1 MKVLLLLTLI
11 AIIYGWYLSKN
22 KSFINKC
29 KEEHK
34 NRQEK
39 LTKRT
44 KRNRRR
50 NSKPKKSRKI
60 IKRKKRRK

>member
-1 MKVLLLLTLI
+1 MKVLLVLTLI

-39 LTKRT
+39 PT
-44 KRNRRR
+44 KRNRRH
-50 NSKPKKSRKI
+50 NSKPKKSRK
-60 IKRKKRRK
+60 RRK

>member
-1 MKVLLLLTLI
+1 MKVLLVLALI

-39 LTKRT
+39 LTK
-44 KRNRRR
+44 KNRRR
-50 NSKPKKSRKI
+50 NLKPKKSRK
-60 IKRKKRRK
+60 RKKRRKRRK

>member
-1 MKVLLLLTLI
+1 MKVLLVLALI

-39 LTKRT
+39 KT

-50 NSKPKKSRKI
+50 NFKPKKSRK
-60 IKRKKRRK
+60 RRKRRK

>member
-1 MKVLLLLTLI
+1 MKVLLVLALI

-39 LTKRT
+39 LTK
-44 KRNRRR
+44 KNRRR
-50 NSKPKKSRKI
+50 NLKPKKSRK
-60 IKRKKRRK
+60 RTR

>member
-1 MKVLLLLTLI
+1 MKVLLVLALI

-50 NSKPKKSRKI
+50 NSKPKKSRK
-60 IKRKKRRK
+60 RRKRRK

>member
-1 MKVLLLLTLI
+1 MKVLLVLALI

-29 KEEHK
+29 KEEQK

-39 LTKRT
+39 MT

-50 NSKPKKSRKI
+50 NSKHKKS
-60 IKRKKRRK
+60 KKRRKRRK

>member
-1 MKVLLLLTLI
+1 MKVLLVLALI

-34 NRQEK
+34 NRSNKGTEHHHERNAK
-39 LTKRT
+39 ETENKKTKRT
-44 KRNRRR
+44 RN
-50 NSKPKKSRKI
+50 NSN
-60 IKRKKRRK
+60 

>member
-1 MKVLLLLTLI
+1 MKVLLVLALI

-39 LTKRT
+39 LTKRN

-50 NSKPKKSRKI
+50 
-60 IKRKKRRK
+60 KRI

>member
-1 MKVLLLLTLI
+1 MKVLLVLTLI

-39 LTKRT
+39 LTKR
-44 KRNRRR
+44 KRRR
-50 NSKPKKSRKI
+50 NSKPKKSRK
-60 IKRKKRRK
+60 RRKRRK